1 MRDDKPTFDVD
12 RPMWDVVGSLPE
24 TDPSLEDY
32 VRRGILC
39 KCKCVVCGWV
49 DGFLVSLVSDA
60 EESKK
65 RLLGWCE
72 NCQEQ
77 GEFSRVKT
85 DEKQEAI
92 EELRKSLAGIV
103 EWQRI
108 NRWEHNAAHNEAV
121 RVLRMTAKFGNKD
134 KEVRQFCCPCGRE
147 FGINDCVGIVMCP
160 VCGNAGLDILVR
172 FNLDRKGMDV

>member
-24 TDPSLEDY
+24 TEVCD
-32 VRRGILC
+32 GC
-39 KCKCVVCGWV
+39 K
-49 DGFLVSLVSDA
+49 
-60 EESKK
+60 
-65 RLLGWCE
+65 
-72 NCQEQ
+72 
-77 GEFSRVKT
+77 
-85 DEKQEAI
+85 EKQEAI

-134 KEVRQFCCPCGRE
+134 KEVRQFRCPCGRE